1 MAEHPMREIP
11 LCVARLPLKAFLPH
25 EATMWGK
32 RHYSW
37 YRTKRP
43 WTAMLAWSTLRIVKV
58 FIGRYAAIVTLYILF
73 GLFKI
78 ARSSISPSTQLTPTS
93 IYVYKTLNTSYM
105 VLAKDVVVWT
115 NLNLHYARMLSHRWD
130 WNVAFCEN
138 GSKILLRPV
147 LTSGINLHYTREL

>member
-1 MAEHPMREIP
+1 MAEHPMGKIP
-11 LCVARLPLKAFLPH
+11 LCAARLPLKAFLPH
-25 EATMWGK
+25 EATIWGK

-78 ARSSISPSTQLTPTS
+78 ARGSISPSTHTLLLQVFTCIKRWTP
-93 IYVYKTLNTSYM
+93 VM

-115 NLNLHYARMLSHRWD
+115 NLNLHYARMLSHWWD